1 MAQPIKY
8 NTGAK
13 TANCCIRKGN
23 YDIGVV
29 TNYEYGPTSGSG
41 FYAGYTIPSGGFVSY
56 QNKAS
61 QGPSIYSIPTI
72 DDIVNFGINLDI
84 GVGDGS
90 TPAEVIEQCGV
101 NTDIAFVNI
110 DYPEIPSLQDNILT
124 LDAGYTASYPW
135 QGVDWYGID
144 GSSSD
149 GTLNANCIFELGT
162 SGENYSNSSIYM
174 KAAESAFVTVPA
186 FAGTLG
192 GFTINVWMNYT
203 GTSYSQL
210 INVVGQQYSTSGTG
224 GAENDCNFLIRG
236 DNSTGFEGLL
246 RYNGANTV
254 VNFGGGP
261 WNVWKM
267 LTFTFNG
274 TTLRAYVDGSTTNST
289 SPGGTVTVASN
300 GLQTVIGGTL
310 NAQAGGSPVDYF
322 DGNIGVVNIYQSA
335 LSAGEITTLYNSYS
349 GRY

>member
-8 NTGAK
+8 NTGPK
-13 TANCCIRKGN
+13 TTKCCIRKGN

-29 TNYEYGPTSGSG
+29 ANYEYGPTSDSG

-72 DDIVNFGINLDI
+72 DDIVNFGINLNI
-84 GVGDGS
+84 GITEES
-90 TPAEVIEQCGV
+90 TPTDVIYVCATS
-101 NTDIAFVNI
+101 NTIAFVNI
-110 DYPEIPSLQDNILT
+110 DYPEIPSIQDNILT

-135 QGVDWYGID
+135 FGADWYRID
-144 GSSSD
+144 GSSSN
-149 GTLNANCIFELGT
+149 GTLNNCIFELGT

-174 KAAESAFVTVPA
+174 EAGVGAFVTVPA
-186 FAGTLG
+186 FAGTLST
-192 GFTINVWMNYT
+192 FTINVWMNYT
-203 GTSYSQL
+203 GGSYSQL
-210 INVVGQQYSTSGTG
+210 INVVGQQYDTSGTG

-246 RYNGANTV
+246 RTNGVNTV

-274 TTLRAYVDGSTTNST
+274 TTLTSYVDGNVVNST

-300 GLQTVIGGTL
+300 GLQTIIGGKV
-310 NAQAGGSPVDYF
+310 NAQTGGSRSDYF